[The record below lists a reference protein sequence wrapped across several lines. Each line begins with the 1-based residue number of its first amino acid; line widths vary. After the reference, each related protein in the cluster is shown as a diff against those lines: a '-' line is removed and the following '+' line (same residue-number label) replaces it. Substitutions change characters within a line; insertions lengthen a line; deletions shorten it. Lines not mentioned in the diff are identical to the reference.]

1 VRVTLAALVAAV
13 LLALPAGA
21 GATIVPQRG
30 MLGIELGD
38 TVREVRAKL
47 GPPDGIRFEDNDI
60 IGRQRLYFYGRTIVG
75 FDGDGKGAKVINL
88 STRSRRERLANGI
101 GVGSTK
107 REVMRKVA
115 GVKCPVDES
124 FHCYLGRF
132 LAGRRVTD
140 FQFDSRGRVRDVTVG
155 RVID

>member
-1 VRVTLAALVAAV
+1 MRRCVALVVLALCAAV
-13 LLALPAGA
+13 PATA

-30 MLGIELGD
+30 MLGVVLGD
-38 TVREVRAKL
+38 TVSEVREKL
-47 GPPDGIRFEDNDI
+47 GPPDGIRFQQSEI
-60 IGRQRLYFYGRTIVG
+60 LGRQRLYYYGRTLIG
-75 FDGDGKGAKVINL
+75 FNGDGRDATVIFL

-107 REVMRKVA
+107 REVMRRVN
-115 GVKCPVDES
+115 GVRCPVDES

-132 LAGRRVTD
+132 EPGRRVTD
-140 FQFDSRGRVRDVTVG
+140 FRFGRRGRVNEITVG

>member
-1 VRVTLAALVAAV
+1 MRLALTASLAALLFTAA
-13 LLALPAGA
+13 PA
-21 GATIVPQRG
+21 GATIVPQHG
-30 MLGIELGD
+30 MLGVELGD
-38 TVREVRAKL
+38 TVREVRAEL
-47 GPPDGIRFEDNDI
+47 GPPDGIRFERNEI

-75 FDGDGKGAKVINL
+75 FDGDSRTARVITL
-88 STRSRRERLANGI
+88 TTRSRSERLANGV

-107 REVMRKVA
+107 REVMRKVK

-132 LAGRRVTD
+132 EPGRRVTD
-140 FQFDSRGRVRDVTVG
+140 FRVGRRGRVSAVTVG